1 MNRIVLLFIIITL
14 SGVGSYHTLRGPSF
28 LTLIRRISSPFRCL
42 KNHRN
47 SRLFST
53 ASKHITTH
61 DTKFKPRKK
70 PTWEEIYNTNPLKA
84 DVPNVEYHP
93 PREWFTKLF
102 ACYATIDT
110 KEALMKRSDAWVHHM
125 QWARR
130 SVLAEGLRD
139 LIPSEQLQDAI
150 PNAKV
155 EAEYTFLSEDRM
167 YPTAQLVILRA
178 NSSTTAMEYLDKE
191 PLKKHGG
198 VSSWQVFEM
207 KPEHLN
213 HEETENDDD
222 DENPL
227 HEILQSDLMNPFMFL
242 TLPSS
247 VSVNKVAELQRD
259 LQAERR
265 KTATECSLH
274 YHIQAALNKTTTTA
288 ATYLPLYAN
297 ESRVALLGRLYPAH
311 STEASA
317 DKVALEETTLPPVAG
332 QILLFN
338 ARSRADALRYLRQ
351 DPVAAASTLQGD
363 GKEVLFNAVSAHIV
377 ADIQHCTAVQ

>member
-1 MNRIVLLFIIITL
+1 MNRIIIIYLILTL
-14 SGVGSYHTLRGPSF
+14 NNVFSYHTLRRPSF
-28 LTLIRRISSPFRCL
+28 LTVIRRISSPSRSL
-42 KNHRN
+42 KNHN

-53 ASKHITTH
+53 TSKHITP
-61 DTKFKPRKK
+61 DTKSKPRKK

-110 KEALMKRSDAWVHHM
+110 KDALMKRSDAWVHHM

-139 LIPSEQLQDAI
+139 IIPSEQLQDAI

-178 NSSTTAMEYLDKE
+178 NSSTTAMDYLDKE

-242 TLPSS
+242 TLPSR
-247 VSVNKVAELQRD
+247 VSINKVTELSSD
-259 LQAERR
+259 LQDERR

-274 YHIQAALNKTTTTA
+274 YHIQAALSKTATNTA

-297 ESRVALLGRLYPAH
+297 ESRVAILGCLYPAH
-311 STEASA
+311 STELSA
-317 DKVALEETTLPPVAG
+317 DSVVLKETTLPPVAG

-338 ARSRADALRYLRQ
+338 ARSRADALRYLKQ

-363 GKEVLFNAVSAHIV
+363 GKEVLFNAVSAHII